1 MISTFLF
8 QEVKKNAIRIHFLF
22 CYTTIKK
29 LQGNKHK
36 NANVRHKYY
45 TEKNSSMIEKKF
57 PTLPNKNFPK
67 KTHVLLTKSKAIS
80 YQKKDTLISK
90 IHAFEYP
97 KTCL

>member
-45 TEKNSSMIEKKF
+45 TEKNSSMIEKK
-57 PTLPNKNFPK
+57 NFPPTQTK
-67 KTHVLLTKSKAIS
+67 ITPQKTHVLLKKKAKLYLTK
-80 YQKKDTLISK
+80 KKIL
-90 IHAFEYP
+90 
-97 KTCL
+97 